1 MRSRN
6 PSQFLRRII
15 ISVGALIVIYF
26 LGSIGYMII
35 EDLAFLDALFMT
47 TITITTVGYSLS
59 KDLSIAGTIYTIV
72 LIIGGTG
79 TSAYILINIGDFVLS
94 EFLLGRVEKRR
105 NVKMIK
111 RLKDHYIIC
120 GLGRVGMEIATE
132 LVISKIDFIVVDN
145 ADEPMK
151 LCQEHDWLCLKG
163 DASNDEILIEAG
175 IKRARGLFAAL
186 DTDSE
191 NVYVTLSAKSL
202 NPEIFVVARATIH
215 ETMGKL
221 EKAGADRVV
230 SPQIIGGRRMAAM
243 ALQPSVCDFMD
254 TLMKTEEVEI
264 QLAEIEIRSNSSIE
278 RMTIK
283 EAGGKFKIEALIISV
298 LEKGE
303 NISVTKASGS
313 VLMKSGQRLIAIGT
327 KDQIAQLKELA
338 SS

>member
-1 MRSRN
+1 MRFKNLSQLSRR
-6 PSQFLRRII
+6 LI
-15 ISVGALIVIYF
+15 ISVGALILIYF
-26 LGSIGYMII
+26 LGSVGYMLI
-35 EDLAFLDALFMT
+35 EDLTFLDALFMT
-47 TITITTVGYSLS
+47 TITITTVGYGLVKELS
-59 KDLSIAGTIYTIV
+59 MAGTIYTIL

-79 TSAYILINIGDFVLS
+79 TVAYILINVGDFVLS
-94 EFLLGRVEKRR
+94 EFLFGRVEKRR

-111 RLKDHYIIC
+111 RRKDHYIIC
-120 GLGRVGMEIATE
+120 GLGRVGMEIAAE
-132 LVISKIDFIVVDN
+132 LVASKIDFIIVDN
-145 ADEPMK
+145 ADEPIK
-151 LCQEHDWLCLKG
+151 LCQEHNWLCLKG

-175 IKRARGLFAAL
+175 IKRAKGLFAAL

-202 NPEIFVVARATIH
+202 NPEIFVIARATIH

-254 TLMKTEEVEI
+254 TLMRTEEVEM
-264 QLAEIEIRSNSSIE
+264 QLAEIEIRLKSRIDK
-278 RMTIK
+278 MTIK
-283 EAGGKFKIEALIISV
+283 EASGKFRIEALIVSV

-313 VLMKSGQRLIAIGT
+313 VMMKAGQKLIAIGT
-327 KDQIAQLKELA
+327 KDQIAQLKKLA
-338 SS
+338 SD

>member
-6 PSQFLRRII
+6 QSQFSRRII

-47 TITITTVGYSLS
+47 TITITTVGYSLV
-59 KDLSIAGTIYTIV
+59 KDLSTAGTIYTIA

-79 TSAYILINIGDFVLS
+79 TAAYVLINIGDFVLS

-105 NVKMIK
+105 NAKMIE

-120 GLGRVGMEIATE
+120 GLGRVGMEIALDLTA
-132 LVISKIDFIVVDN
+132 SKIDFLVVDN
-145 ADEPMK
+145 ADEPMEI
-151 LCQEHDWLCLKG
+151 CQEHNWLCLEG
-163 DASNDEILIEAG
+163 DASNDETLLKAG

-202 NPEIFVVARATIH
+202 NPEIFVVARATVH
-215 ETMGKL
+215 ETIGKL
-221 EKAGADRVV
+221 EKAGANRVV

-243 ALQPSVCDFMD
+243 ALQPSVCDFID
-254 TLMKTEEVEI
+254 TLMKTEDIEI
-264 QLAEIEIRSNSSIE
+264 ELAEIEIQPKRRVDN
-278 RMTIK
+278 MTIRD
-283 EAGGKFKIEALIISV
+283 AGGKYAFEALIVSV

-313 VLMKSGQRLIAIGT
+313 MLMKAGQRLIAIGT
-327 KDQIAQLKELA
+327 REQVSQLKELA